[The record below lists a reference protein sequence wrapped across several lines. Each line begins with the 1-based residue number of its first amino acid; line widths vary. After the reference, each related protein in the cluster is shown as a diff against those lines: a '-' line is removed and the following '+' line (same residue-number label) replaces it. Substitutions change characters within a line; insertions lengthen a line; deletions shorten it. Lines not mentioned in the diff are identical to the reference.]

1 MPLEY
6 ISAII
11 ITVVCLRI
19 FGHFERHTALPRRI
33 LKWSIYLAIVVL
45 LTVTVGRPWSLIW
58 TLAFTPSGAS
68 HTASTRSPQNREKNT
83 WPSEVGPIS
92 SRRKIEESLKTN
104 SCCSRLPFL
113 VRRDAWVTPRP

>member
-6 ISAII
+6 ISAFI

-19 FGHFERHTALPRRI
+19 FGHFECHAALPPRI

-58 TLAFTPSGAS
+58 TFGIMGLAIGIHSAWCIAHGLNPFTAVPRDKYLAIRGWT
-68 HTASTRSPQNREKNT
+68 HL
-83 WPSEVGPIS
+83 
-92 SRRKIEESLKTN
+92 ESK
-104 SCCSRLPFL
+104 
-113 VRRDAWVTPRP
+113 RD